1 MTTEDKNSRL
11 AQSIDTVDS
20 LIRLGDADH
29 DLTKILI
36 QCRHEL
42 AAISWERFRL
52 RHEELNRRAVI
63 ARRHDLFKFR
73 HKENPIHV

>member
-1 MTTEDKNSRL
+1 MATADKNSRL
-11 AQSIDTVDS
+11 SQSIDTVDS

-29 DLTKILI
+29 DLTKTLI

-52 RHEELNRRAVI
+52 RHEELNRRAMI
-63 ARRHDLFKFR
+63 ARRHSLFKFR
-73 HKENPIHV
+73 HKGGRHV